1 MLTNTTNL
9 KGFAI
14 RAEDGELGTVEDFY
28 FDDATWAIRYL
39 TVDTGGWLGGRE
51 VLISPISV
59 IKTDWRSRRLDV
71 ALTKNQVENSP
82 DINSHRPVSRQQ
94 EAEFLGYYGYP
105 SYWSG
110 PYMWGPAFYPAGLAY
125 APVGPAAPVAETPRQ
140 ESPDSHLRSTE
151 AVVGYHIAAIDG
163 EIGHVA
169 GFLVDEETWAIRYL
183 EVATHN
189 WWPGKKVLVS
199 PAWIERVSW
208 ADSAVYAA
216 LSREDIRSAP
226 EYSESVTITRD
237 YEDRL
242 HLHYGRPPYWLRDSD
257 RANVELLLSN
267 R

>member
-14 RAEDGELGTVEDFY
+14 RAEDGELGTVEEFY
-28 FDDATWAIRYL
+28 FDDETWAIRYL

-59 IKTDWRSRRLDV
+59 VKADWQGRRLDV
-71 ALTKNQVENSP
+71 ALTKKQVENSP
-82 DINSHRPVSRQQ
+82 DIDTHKPVSRQQ
-94 EAEFLGYYGYP
+94 EAEFFGYYGYP

-125 APVGPAAPVAETPRQ
+125 APLGSTEPIADKTWK
-140 ESPDSHLRSTE
+140 ESADSHLRSTD
-151 AVVGYHIAAIDG
+151 AVMGYHMAAIDG

-169 GFLVDEETWAIRYL
+169 GFLVDDEAWAIRYL

-208 ADSAVYAA
+208 ADSKVYAA
-216 LSREDIRSAP
+216 LSRDDIKTAP
-226 EYSESVTITRD
+226 EYFEAVKITRE
-237 YEDRL
+237 YEIRL
-242 HLHYGRPPYWLRDSD
+242 HLHYGQPPYWLRDAD
-257 RANVELLLSN
+257 RRTAEFAA
-267 R
+267 

>member
-9 KGFAI
+9 KGFTI
-14 RAEDGELGTVEDFY
+14 RANEGELGTVEEFY
-28 FDDATWAIRYL
+28 FDDETWAIRYL

-59 IKTDWRSRRLDV
+59 VHTDWQGRRLDV
-71 ALTKNQVENSP
+71 SLTKKQVENSP
-82 DINSHRPVSRQQ
+82 DIGTHRPVSRQQ
-94 EAEFLGYYGYP
+94 EAEFFGYYGYP

-125 APVGPAAPVAETPRQ
+125 APAGPTPPVADKTAA
-140 ESPDSHLRSTE
+140 DSHLRSTD
-151 AVVGYHIAAIDG
+151 AVMGYHIAAIDG

-169 GFLVDEETWAIRYL
+169 GFLVDDESWAIRYL
-183 EVATHN
+183 EVATHD

-208 ADSAVYAA
+208 ADSNVYVA
-216 LSREDIRSAP
+216 LSRDDIRSAP
-226 EYSESVTITRD
+226 EYSEPGKITRE

-242 HLHYGRPPYWLRDSD
+242 HLHYGQPPYWVRDAE
-257 RANVELLLSN
+257 RKAAGWKHGH
-267 R
+267 